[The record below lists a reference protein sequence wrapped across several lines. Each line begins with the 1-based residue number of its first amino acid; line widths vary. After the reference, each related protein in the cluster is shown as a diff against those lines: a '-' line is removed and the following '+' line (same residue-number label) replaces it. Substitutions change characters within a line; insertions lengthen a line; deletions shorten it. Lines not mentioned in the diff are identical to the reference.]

1 MKIGIVGA
9 GAVGSAVAN
18 AAMLTD
24 VAHDVVL
31 VDRDAARARAE
42 AQDIQHAAAFGH
54 ACLVRAGDT
63 PALAGARAVIVAAGV
78 AQREGETRLELLER
92 NRKVFEAIV
101 PAVLEAAPDALV
113 IVATNPVDV
122 MTEVATEIA
131 GLPEGRVFGT
141 GTILDSGR
149 FRALLAS
156 HLGISARSVHA
167 FVLGEHG
174 DSEVLAW
181 QSATVGA
188 LPLFDFAE
196 QVGRP
201 VDGEV
206 RADIDAAVRRAAYR
220 IIEGKGYTNYGI
232 AGGVARLLRAV
243 AGDEHALLSVSM
255 ETDAIQGRGPVA
267 LSLPRVVAARGVVT
281 TVMPPLSADESA
293 ALTRSAETLIRAAGR
308 EP

>member
-31 VDRDAARARAE
+31 IDRDPARARAE
-42 AQDIQHAAAFGH
+42 AQDVQHAAAFGH
-54 ACLVRAGDT
+54 ACLVRPGDY
-63 PALAGARAVIVAAGV
+63 PSLEGARAVVIAAGV
-78 AQREGETRLELLER
+78 AQREGETRLELLDR
-92 NRKVFEAIV
+92 NRKVFEAIL
-101 PAVLEAAPDALV
+101 PPLLDAAPDALV

-122 MTEVATEIA
+122 MTEVATELA
-131 GLPEGRVFGT
+131 GLPPGRVFGT

-149 FRALLAS
+149 FRALLS
-156 HLGISARSVHA
+156 YHLGISARSVHA

-181 QSATVGA
+181 ECATVGP
-188 LPLFDFAE
+188 LPLFDFARK
-196 QVGRP
+196 VGRP
-201 VDGEV
+201 VDAEV
-206 RADIDAAVRRAAYR
+206 CAEIDAGVRRAAYR

-243 AGDEHALLSVSM
+243 AGDERALLSVSM
-255 ETDAIQGRGPVA
+255 ETDDINGRGPVA
-267 LSLPRVVAARGVVT
+267 LSLPRIVGADGIVQ
-281 TVMPPLSADESA
+281 TVMPTLSEQENA